1 MTPKATLLS
10 TAGKDYI
17 FHYGRKSY
25 FFKADQA
32 QDVPVAVALILE
44 KKLVK
49 KGKKMLPLFEIE
61 RMPEIVEAAEVR
73 VPEVPDQNEPVTT
86 GQMQFE
92 GLGHGSNH

>member
-17 FHYGRKSY
+17 LPYGRKSY
-25 FFKADQA
+25 FFKAGITQE
-32 QDVPVAVALILE
+32 VPVAVALLLE
-44 KKLVK
+44 KKRNR
-49 KGKKMLPLFEIE
+49 KGEPIFEIE

-86 GQMQFE
+86 GQMKFE